1 MGDGVAGGHGRRRT
15 REDDKSD
22 GGGFGAGVNAFSEIP
37 VPARLLTA
45 VRCAAPL
52 LLLPALAV
60 KGSGSGSGVRG
71 GVWSVQSQE
80 AQWRGP
86 KVIWSRAKR
95 MVTSLCR
102 NHGMPRTIG

>member
-52 LLLPALAV
+52 LRLPALTA
-60 KGSGSGSGVRG
+60 KGSGSGSGVCSGVGPNMSNSSSCGG
-71 GVWSVQSQE
+71 GVVVVVVV
-80 AQWRGP
+80 AGG
-86 KVIWSRAKR
+86 A
-95 MVTSLCR
+95 L
-102 NHGMPRTIG
+102 